1 MIWEIN
7 TAHFISC
14 GVIIPGIHRRVKRI
28 FGMLAIPVG
37 YRRAFVFRPGLQK
50 FYISQPSL
58 TNSIHELEQELGLTI
73 FHRTNRGVVL
83 TPEGLVTVQKR
94 HKDLNNQVIAGAPAG
109 MVINTHVCRGNFHS
123 TYANSGAYDP
133 VADILFGE
141 ENVNAYYRDRQQADR
156 GRAVGKTPAGQGDR
170 RDRLGRFS
178 AQPISVSTFGAG
190 SAILKLNKT
199 YKNRRFSL

>member
-1 MIWEIN
+1 MTLQRLRHV
-7 TAHFISC
+7 TA
-14 GVIIPGIHRRVKRI
+14 
-28 FGMLAIPVG
+28 
-37 YRRAFVFRPGLQK
+37 
-50 FYISQPSL
+50 
-58 TNSIHELEQELGLTI
+58 
-73 FHRTNRGVVL
+73 
-83 TPEGLVTVQKR
+83 
-94 HKDLNNQVIAGAPAG
+94 
-109 MVINTHVCRGNFHS
+109 
-123 TYANSGAYDP
+123 

-141 ENVNAYYRDRQQADR
+141 ENVNACYRDRQQADR

>member
-83 TPEGLVTVQKR
+83 TPDGEFRRATWHLDFMWGFDGIDHKKTETGL
-94 HKDLNNQVIAGAPAG
+94 P
-109 MVINTHVCRGNFHS
+109 FHGEAAMIDD
-123 TYANSGAYDP
+123 TFLTGKIHLSGEHP
-133 VADILFGE
+133 FE
-141 ENVNAYYRDRQQADR
+141 ENVNAYYRDRQQAGR

>member
-83 TPEGLVTVQKR
+83 TPEGDVFLGYAR
-94 HKDLNNQVIAGAPAG
+94 QVLAQVELIE
-109 MVINTHVCRGNFHS
+109 
-123 TYANSGAYDP
+123 D
-133 VADILFGE
+133 VAHLRSEADVLFGE
-141 ENVNAYYRDRQQADR
+141 ENVNACYRDRQQADR
-156 GRAVGKTPAGQGDR
+156 GRAVGKTPAGQADR

>member
-1 MIWEIN
+1 
-7 TAHFISC
+7 
-14 GVIIPGIHRRVKRI
+14 
-28 FGMLAIPVG
+28 MLAIPVG